1 MRLSEEV
8 KRVGERG
15 GDRGGKPLSKEG
27 EVQCRGRVAE
37 EGCALGGLEPG
48 TGALCDEVA
57 RAGWGISFGGGRR
70 GWQCR
75 RAWDGGVQRGG
86 EGSVPGAGASLLS
99 AWALG
104 NRVLFAVS
112 SACPSSTATATR
124 PRVCLQASTQTRL
137 RDLRENDQV
146 TGQLL

>member
-57 RAGWGISFGGGRR
+57 PGGVGHQFRGGEEGVAVPAGLGWRGPAGWGGQRAGGRR
-70 GWQCR
+70 QPPL
-75 RAWDGGVQRGG
+75 
-86 EGSVPGAGASLLS
+86 SVGPG
-99 AWALG
+99 
-104 NRVLFAVS
+104 
-112 SACPSSTATATR
+112 
-124 PRVCLQASTQTRL
+124 
-137 RDLRENDQV
+137 
-146 TGQLL
+146 